1 MAKQNVN
8 VFEQFVDKI
17 ALGVMLLLF
26 LWVFYAFLISSPNKT
41 ELSGRMVGPADIDG
55 NVKGKAQKVLERV
68 RNAKVEVAEAIST
81 SF

>member
-8 VFEQFVDKI
+8 VFEQYVDKI

-41 ELSGRMVGPADIDG
+41 ELSGRMVGPA
-55 NVKGKAQKVLERV
+55 
-68 RNAKVEVAEAIST
+68 
-81 SF
+81 